1 MLVVDPMHNLF
12 MGTAK
17 HFLSSIWPQSGVLS
31 DSDFAII
38 QKRVDRFQVPSDIGR
53 IPYKIASGFS
63 SFTADQS
70 KNWVVYFSLL
80 AMRGILTDSHM
91 ECWKHF
97 VLACRLL
104 MQFEITLTHVS
115 LADALLLQFCKR
127 VERLYGKSAITPN
140 MHLHCHLKECI
151 LDFGPIH
158 GFWCFAF
165 ERYNGILGEIPN
177 NNRSIEVQVMNRF
190 IRDNALTSYPFPDMF
205 KNEFAP
211 LFPHQKVIG
220 RQCYKFYKHGVL
232 SSNTS

>member
-1 MLVVDPMHNLF
+1 MLVVDPMHNLFMF

-17 HFLSSIWPQSGVLS
+17 HFLSSIWPDNGIVSGSQFTIV
-31 DSDFAII
+31 

-63 SFTADQS
+63 SFTADQF
-70 KNWVVYFSLL
+70 KNWIVYFSLL
-80 AMRGILTDSHM
+80 SMRDIFTGPHM
-91 ECWKHF
+91 ECWRHF

-104 MQFEITLTHVS
+104 VHFEITHTNVS
-115 LADALLLQFCKR
+115 LADGMLLQFCKR
-127 VERLYGKSAITPN
+127 VERLYGKAAITPN

-151 LDFGPIH
+151 IDFGPIH

-205 KNEFAP
+205 NEFAL
-211 LFPHQKVIG
+211 LFPHQKVRG
-220 RQCYKFYKHGVL
+220 SLLDC
-232 SSNTS
+232 